1 MAAPLRR
8 YGVDLTMHNTLPK
21 IIQDSIEDEA
31 YQFDLVQLMR
41 ILYLSQTNGS
51 DKPTIDQRLVGY
63 EAAPADEIVRFKS
76 SPKMRH
82 SSTDIR
88 KIELLDDDRYAV
100 TVSFIGLNGAA
111 GVLPFHYSQM
121 VLARLKENDETMM
134 NFFDLF
140 HHRIISNYVRASVKY
155 CLPFQHEI
163 FSRFRTHAR
172 IPQSSTRV
180 EKDAIS
186 RSISCLVGLGDYSV
200 QDRQSIDDRTLT
212 YYGGHFAGSRPTMLG
227 LMRMLGEFT
236 GTVVKVLQFQFEWLY
251 LDPADQTD
259 LGNATKQLGLNTV
272 IGSRVGSYQN
282 RFRIRLGPVSWSRF
296 QKLLPSGDRLKA
308 IAELTRS
315 YVGIGLDFDFQV
327 VLNGKDVPCMQL
339 GNQSCGQLGWNTWI
353 SNGEMDGEIEDAV
366 FEVSDDFNS
375 S

>member
-1 MAAPLRR
+1 
-8 YGVDLTMHNTLPK
+8 MHDTLPETIRK
-21 IIQDSIEDEA
+21 SIKDEA
-31 YQFDLVQLMR
+31 YQFDFLQLIR
-41 ILYLSQTNGS
+41 VLYLSQANGNGKS
-51 DKPTIDQRLVGY
+51 TFDQRLVGY
-63 EAAPADEIVRFKS
+63 EASPSDEIVRFKS

-88 KIELLDDDRYAV
+88 EIELLDDNRYAV

-121 VLARLKENDETMM
+121 VLARLKDNDETMM
-134 NFFDLF
+134 NFYDLF
-140 HHRIISNYVRASVKY
+140 HHRIISNYARASIKY
-155 CLPFQHEI
+155 RLPFQHEI
-163 FSRFRTHAR
+163 FSRFRTHVK

-180 EKDAIS
+180 EKDVIS
-186 RSISCLVGLGDYSV
+186 RSISCLVGLGEYPL
-200 QDRQSIDDRTLT
+200 QNRQSIDDRTLM

-227 LMRMLGEFT
+227 MMRVLGEFI
-236 GTVVKVLQFQFEWLY
+236 GACVKILQFQFEWLY

-259 LGNATKQLGLNTV
+259 LGNSTKRLGQNTV

-282 RFRIRLGPVSWSRF
+282 RFRIRLGPISWSRF
-296 QKLLPSGDRLKA
+296 QEMLPSGDRLKA

-315 YVGIGLDFDFQV
+315 YAGIGLDFDFQV

-339 GNQSCGQLGWNTWI
+339 GNQACGQLGWNTWI
-353 SNGEMDGEIEDAV
+353 TNGEMNGEIEDAI
-366 FEVSDDFNS
+366 FEVKDDFNS

>member
-1 MAAPLRR
+1 MAAPFRR
-8 YGVDLTMHNTLPK
+8 YGANLIMLSALPK
-21 IIQDSIEDEA
+21 TIQESIKNEA
-31 YQFDLVQLMR
+31 YQFNLVQLMR
-41 ILYLSQTNGS
+41 ILYLSQTNRNE
-51 DKPTIDQRLVGY
+51 KTTFDQRLIGY

-76 SPKMRH
+76 SPKLRH

-88 KIELLDDDRYAV
+88 EIELLDDDRYAV

-111 GVLPFHYSQM
+111 GVLPYHYSQM
-121 VLARLKENDETMM
+121 VLERLKDDDETMM

-140 HHRIISNYVRASVKY
+140 HHRIISNYVRASTKY
-155 CLPFQHEI
+155 RLPFQHEI
-163 FSRFRTHAR
+163 FSRFRTHVR

-186 RSISCLVGLGDYSV
+186 RSISCLVGLGDYTV
-200 QDRQSIDDRTLT
+200 QNRQSIDDRTLM
-212 YYGGHFAGSRPTMLG
+212 YFGGQFAGNRPTMLG
-227 LMRMLGEFT
+227 LTRMLGEFV
-236 GTVVKVLQFQFEWLY
+236 GTTVKILQFQFEWLY
-251 LDPADQTD
+251 LDRADQTD
-259 LGNATKQLGLNTV
+259 LGNSTKRLGSNTV

-282 RFRIRLGPVSWSRF
+282 RFQIRLGPVSWSRF
-296 QKLLPSGDRLKA
+296 QELLPSGDRLRA

-339 GNQSCGQLGWNTWI
+339 GNKACGQLGWNTWVT
-353 SNGEMDGEIEDAV
+353 NGEMAGEIEDAV
-366 FEVSDDFNS
+366 FEVKDDFNS